1 MSVENYIT
9 KKEKIEK
16 CHIEI
21 ENLEKEEEDSLRAF
35 DLIKNSLF
43 YMRLFYGTIAL
54 QGLLIIICVLINAS
68 SITPLFFL
76 LSLIIICL
84 SGAALIDALSQFEK
98 AKGCDHEVKSVIK
111 NIFILKSKS
120 INDYHEKISKTKT
133 KIKSA
138 ENELKTLNNNLM
150 EIKNHLSSSSF
161 EDYLEST
168 FFDKDKF
175 KMIEELINEKV
186 AEKEDD
192 IYARKKLIN
201 HSLSKLKDL
210 EETYETIK
218 NY

>member
-1 MSVENYIT
+1 MSVENYFT

-16 CHIEI
+16 CYIKI
-21 ENLEKEEEDSLRAF
+21 ENLEKEENDLLRAF
-35 DLIKNSLF
+35 DLIKSSLF
-43 YMRLFYGTIAL
+43 YMRLFYAL
-54 QGLLIIICVLINAS
+54 QGLLIICVLINAS
-68 SITPLFFL
+68 LINPFSFFSL
-76 LSLIIICL
+76 LIIIGL
-84 SGAALIDALSQFEK
+84 SVAALIDAHCQFEK
-98 AKGCDHEVKSVIK
+98 AKGCDYEVKSVIK

-120 INDYHEKISKTKT
+120 INNYYEKILKTKN

-138 ENELKTLNNNLM
+138 ENELKTLNNNLV

-175 KMIEELINEKV
+175 KIIEELINEKV
-186 AEKEDD
+186 AEKEED

-201 HSLSKLKDL
+201 HSISKLKDL

>member
-21 ENLEKEEEDSLRAF
+21 ENLEKEEKDSLRAF
-35 DLIKNSLF
+35 YLIKNSLF

-54 QGLLIIICVLINAS
+54 QGLLTICVLINLS
-68 SITPLFFL
+68 LITPLFFF
-76 LSLIIICL
+76 LSLMIICL

-98 AKGCDHEVKSVIK
+98 AKGCDYEVKNVIK

-120 INDYHEKISKTKT
+120 INNYYEKILKTKT

-138 ENELKTLNNNLM
+138 ENEIKTLNNNLM

-201 HSLSKLKDL
+201 HSISKLKDL